1 MTEDTSSNDAPDETR
16 RGTLEEPP
24 AEQTPSDKPANEA
37 MAAEWNG
44 PSGAHRAKYSALI
57 NNEITRQNERF
68 RAIAEVGR
76 HDYVLDIGCGTGES
90 TREAARAAVDGH
102 VTGVDLSE
110 EMLGMARGMSL
121 AEGLDNVTFLQAD
134 AQTHEFEEASFD
146 LALSRYGSM
155 FFDDPLAAF
164 TNVANAL
171 RPGGRLVLL
180 VWQARARNEW
190 SVAVRNALGGAPADP
205 VEGPGPF
212 SLADPAA
219 VADILEAAG
228 FAEFTAI
235 DVHEPVNYGP
245 DGEVAY
251 DLVIGMR
258 STREILADLTD
269 DELPRAHERLRR
281 MLIAHETPEGVLF
294 DSRSWIITAVRQEQ
308 ECDVELEFD

>member
-1 MTEDTSSNDAPDETR
+1 MPAKA
-16 RGTLEEPP
+16 EPASP
-24 AEQTPSDKPANEA
+24 TQSANEA
-37 MAAEWNG
+37 MAAEWDG
-44 PSGAHRAKYSALI
+44 PSGAHRVKFSALI
-57 NNEITRQNERF
+57 NNEIARQNERF

-76 HDYVLDIGCGTGES
+76 HDHVLDIGCGTGES

-102 VTGVDLSE
+102 VTGVDLSG

-121 AEGLDNVTFLQAD
+121 SEGLDNVTFIQTD
-134 AQTHEFEEASFD
+134 AQTHEFDEASFD

-155 FFDDPLAAF
+155 FFDDPVAAF
-164 TNVANAL
+164 TNVGKAL

-180 VWQARARNEW
+180 VWQARSRNEW
-190 SVAVRNALGGAPADP
+190 SGAIRNALGGAPAAA

-212 SLADPAA
+212 ALADPAA

-245 DGEVAY
+245 DGVVAY
-251 DLVIGMR
+251 DMAIGMR
-258 STREILADLTD
+258 STREVLSDLTD
-269 DELPRAHERLRR
+269 DELPRAHERLRN
-281 MLIAHETPEGVLF
+281 MLVAHETPEGVLL

-308 ECDVELEFD
+308 EWDDELEFD